1 MWNFGI
7 IGNLLYF
14 SYVFVYFFNCFK
26 MFLMIEL
33 FVIILKKFK
42 FSWKI
47 NCSVKLIIKKF
58 NEGSW
63 KKKNCL
69 EIIKFVVMVY
79 YVKYLFV

>member
-14 SYVFVYFFNCFK
+14 SYVFVYFFYCFK

-63 KKKNCL
+63 KKNCL
-69 EIIKFVVMVY
+69 EIIKFVVMFY